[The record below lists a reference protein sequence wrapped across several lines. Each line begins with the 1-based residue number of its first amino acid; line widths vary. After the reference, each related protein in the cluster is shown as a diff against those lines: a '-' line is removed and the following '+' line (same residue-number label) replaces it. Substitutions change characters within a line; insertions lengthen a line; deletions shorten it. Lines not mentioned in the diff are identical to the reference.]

1 MGSTTPEE
9 NAGQA
14 ADKERE
20 FHFTDKDFQFIREMV
35 ATHTGIKLADSKREM
50 VYGRLS
56 RRLRQL
62 DIASF
67 ADYCALLQE
76 DAEAELGSLIN
87 AITTNLTS
95 FFRERHHF
103 EYLTNTLAPLLE
115 KTKTDRR
122 VRIWSAGCSTGA
134 EPYSIA
140 MTMRAALPST
150 RGWDVK
156 ILATDID
163 TQVLRIAG
171 DGIYS
176 EKDVV
181 GVPDA
186 LMRRWFMRGKAAHAG
201 SVRARKELRDM
212 IVFRQLNLL
221 GPWPVKKPFDFI
233 FCRNVVIYFDK
244 DTQRKLF
251 SRYADKLAPEGHLF
265 IGHSESLYKVSER
278 FRLIGQTIY
287 RKTD

>member
-1 MGSTTPEE
+1 MRAITSEE
-9 NAGQA
+9 NANPA
-14 ADKERE
+14 ADKDRE
-20 FHFTDKDFQFIREMV
+20 FHFTDKEFQFIRELV
-35 ATHTGIKLADSKREM
+35 ARHTGIKLADAKREM

-62 DIASF
+62 NITSF
-67 ADYCALLQE
+67 ADYCTLLQE
-76 DAEAELGSLIN
+76 NAEEELGSLIN

-103 EYLTNTLAPLLE
+103 DYLTGTLAPMLE
-115 KTKTDRR
+115 KAKTDRR

-140 MTMRAALPST
+140 MTMREALPPT

-163 TQVLRIAG
+163 TSVLQTARDGVYG
-171 DGIYS
+171 DR
-176 EKDVV
+176 DVS
-181 GVPDA
+181 GVPETQ
-186 LMRRWFMRGKAAHAG
+186 MRRWFMKGSGARAG
-201 SVRARKELRDM
+201 CVRVKKELRDM

-221 GPWPVKKPFDFI
+221 GPWPAKKPFDII

-251 SRYADKLAPEGHLF
+251 DRYADMLVPEGHLF
-265 IGHSESLYKVSER
+265 IGHSESLYKVTER

-287 RKTD
+287 RKKD